1 MVRARDGRGLSRVAD
16 RLLAQIQIGAC
27 AAQVADHGGIVRVTA
42 LDELSGTGAKVSDDT
57 LIGDVDD
64 PPVGTGIAPT
74 GLGARG

>member
-1 MVRARDGRGLSRVAD
+1 
-16 RLLAQIQIGAC
+16 
-27 AAQVADHGGIVRVTA
+27 VTA